1 MNKRWE
7 IWELKLALNLYC
19 KLPFGQYHSHNP
31 EVIKLAKILNRTP
44 SAVAMKLCNFASLDK
59 VHQKRGV
66 KGLSHGSKNDILVW
80 QQFHEDVE
88 GFILESEKIL
98 QEHKGKS
105 LIDEISN
112 DLPHVD
118 GLEREAIVR
127 QRVNQQFF
135 RRMVLASYRYRC
147 AVCMLPIESLLVASH
162 IVPWAVNKKIRMD
175 PRNGIALCSLHD
187 KAFDTGLITVDVRYY
202 LRLSPVLDRFSKEP
216 AIVHGFLPYKDN
228 KILLPDRFLPL
239 EGYLKYHFEN
249 VFVASVS
256 K

>member
-1 MNKRWE
+1 
-7 IWELKLALNLYC
+7 
-19 KLPFGQYHSHNP
+19 
-31 EVIKLAKILNRTP
+31 
-44 SAVAMKLCNFASLDK
+44 
-59 VHQKRGV
+59 
-66 KGLSHGSKNDILVW
+66 
-80 QQFHEDVE
+80 
-88 GFILESEKIL
+88 
-98 QEHKGKS
+98 
-105 LIDEISN
+105 
-112 DLPHVD
+112 
-118 GLEREAIVR
+118 
-127 QRVNQQFF
+127 
-135 RRMVLASYRYRC
+135 
-147 AVCMLPIESLLVASH
+147 
-162 IVPWAVNKKIRMD
+162 VPWAVNKKIRMD